1 MEVGINSFM
10 LVLFSIIGN
19 RNELHDISS
28 LKNLKL
34 KWKKKHLERKVD
46 TQKGR

>member
-1 MEVGINSFM
+1 M
-10 LVLFSIIGN
+10 LVFMSSTGN
-19 RNELHDISS
+19 RDELHDISS

-34 KWKKKHLERKVD
+34 KWEEKHLERKVD